1 MAVFKPSNCIPFL
14 DSLDLTQNQ
23 DLVLTI
29 NTNNTTINGYK
40 IRVLDSNNNEIL
52 SSKKFYKINENAMA
66 YNNEEIIIPFIRRST
81 YENSFEDDNI
91 IHYVFEE
98 NKYFFN
104 FNEIKNFK
112 NGYLNQP
119 YKWQVVLAQGLL
131 SAKNDFLQNPD
142 NLKYYDINI
151 AKGVIIGSTPQRIQS
166 ALSKEIYKDYFVQ
179 LYDSNYQ
186 SLGSRVLIKDY
197 DRSYGYI
204 YPQKGGFT
212 QENIED
218 SKYFQIFKCTNNIE
232 YIETN
237 RIVNFVTYSNNIN
250 NPYKKM
256 QEVKLLY
263 TIKGETKEQTPVPQV
278 YSEWKI
284 SEDSNS
290 PYIYQKYNFGPIS
303 EELDINILAKTYDD
317 NASNS
322 GIFNIGDILLVTD
335 QGKYLENGEVIDG
348 GDAYNGLFILNSLK
362 WDTEKSSNDKI
373 LTLTWLRP
381 AIADTWGEFIGQTF
395 YCRSSGENWD
405 SNASTNG
412 VINSTPIVFF
422 REKPV
427 EIYPLKSGDEKK
439 YGEIYKTNEFISS
452 SDTKRKVYVR
462 PFIGMSDGMQFNYTH
477 YDSADKTNP
486 VFGSL
491 EIKSL
496 DTENWSF
503 VYDDK
508 NILFNV
514 DIDTYDIV
522 SFFKNSDENPF
533 YAYDTPSIQ
542 ITTINNIKIENFQD
556 IIVQDRKITCLGEY
570 NQVQNKMW
578 TSFQWS
584 LYDYDYNVLKQ
595 GDIKYGGIIEYEFIG
610 LENNHDY
617 ELTLTIE
624 DEFGNRFSNSINFKV
639 KVNIIEDN
647 TDWDVNL
654 NCDLQ
659 TVNVLGNKPKNSII
673 IPSLKYANIASDK
686 NKCNT
691 DIFCGKVFYDGQ
703 NNGINIEYGKQIY
716 ENTLLKIMQDS
727 LLFESKGYIK
737 APEKDI
743 TLNFENI
750 INPKYNIYKTNNLIS
765 LEINKDFNNKE
776 GAAVECFV
784 TLPSVTELD
793 EKNQIIIANKNR
805 YKLFLI
811 VKSNKKSIVKQIPIY
826 KEKTDT
832 EGSLAPFVEKKICFK
847 YQNPNYQIKNDCDYL
862 LTDIPYYATVDEIN
876 IGNYNYRTLKDFNYN
891 SYSVSDSD
899 TNFMIPFKV
908 KEEPLQ
914 KKENNNL
921 TFGFWSDYKLVSF
934 EQQDGTYM
942 AVQDIKTLNVIN
954 DKDLNN
960 GNTLLRWCDEHS
972 DYKAYV
978 QKEFNSNIG
987 FNFIKFLYNIVIKNY
1002 KRDFNEETT
1011 IQDIKCYIEKG

>member
-29 NTNNTTINGYK
+29 NTNNTAINGYK

-52 SSKKFYKINENAMA
+52 SSKKFYKINKNAIV
-66 YNNEEIIIPFIRRST
+66 YNNEEIIIPFIRKST
-81 YENSFEDDNI
+81 YENSFKDDNI
-91 IHYVFEE
+91 IYYAFKE

-131 SAKNDFLQNPD
+131 SAKNDFLQSPD

-151 AKGVIIGSTPQRIQS
+151 ANGVIIGSTPQRIQS

-204 YPQKGGFT
+204 YPQEGGFT
-212 QENIED
+212 QENIEN
-218 SKYFQIFKCTNNIE
+218 SKYFQIFKRTNNME
-232 YIETN
+232 YIDTN
-237 RIVNFVTYSNNIN
+237 RIVNFVTYSNNTN

-263 TIKGETKEQTPVPQV
+263 TIKGETKEQTPVSQV
-278 YSEWKI
+278 GSEWKI
-284 SEDSNS
+284 PEDSNS
-290 PYIYQKYNFGPIS
+290 PYIYQKYNFGPMS
-303 EELDINILAKTYDD
+303 EDLDINILAKTYDD

-322 GIFNIGDILLVTD
+322 GVFNIGDILLVTD
-335 QGKYLENGEVIDG
+335 QGKYLENGEVVDG
-348 GDAYNGLFILNSLK
+348 GDAYNGLFVLNSLK
-362 WDTEKSSNDKI
+362 WDIEENSNDKI

-381 AIADTWGEFIGQTF
+381 AIADTWGEFIGQAF

-439 YGEIYKTNEFISS
+439 YGEIYKSNELISPY
-452 SDTKRKVYVR
+452 DTKRRVYIR
-462 PFIGMSDGMQFNYTH
+462 PFIGVSDGMRFNYVH
-477 YDSADKTNP
+477 YDNADKINS

-503 VYDDK
+503 IYDSKDV
-508 NILFNV
+508 LFNV
-514 DIDTYDIV
+514 DVDTYDIV
-522 SFFKNSDENPF
+522 SFFKDSDENPF
-533 YAYDTPSIQ
+533 YAYDSPSVQ

-556 IIVQDRKITCLGEY
+556 IIVQDRKITCFGEY
-570 NQVQNKMW
+570 TQTQNKMW

-595 GDIKYGGIIEYEFIG
+595 GDIKYGGVIEYEFIG
-610 LENNHDY
+610 LENNHEY
-617 ELTLTIE
+617 ELTLMVE
-624 DEFGNRFSNSINFKV
+624 DEFGNRFSSSINFKV
-639 KVNIIEDN
+639 EVNIVEDN
-647 TDWDVNL
+647 TDWGVSL

-673 IPSLKYANIASDK
+673 IPNLRYANVVSAQ

-691 DIFCGKVFYDGQ
+691 DVFCGKISYD
-703 NNGINIEYGKQIY
+703 NGINIEYGKQIY

-750 INPKYNIYKTNNLIS
+750 INPNYNIYETNNLIS
-765 LEINKDFNNKE
+765 LEINKDFNSKNE
-776 GAAVECFV
+776 IIECFV
-784 TLPSVTELD
+784 TLPSVTKLD
-793 EKNQIIIANKNR
+793 EKNQIIIANENR

-811 VKSNKKSIVKQIPIY
+811 IKSNERSIVKQIPIY

-832 EGSLAPFVEKKICFK
+832 EGSFDPFIVKKICFK
-847 YQNPNYQIKNDCDYL
+847 YQNSNYQIKNDCDYL
-862 LTDIPYYATVDEIN
+862 LTDIPYYTTVDEIN

-891 SYSVSDSD
+891 SYSVSQN
-899 TNFMIPFKV
+899 NFMIPFK
-908 KEEPLQ
+908 EEFLQ
-914 KKENNNL
+914 KKENDDL
-921 TFGFWSDYKLVSF
+921 TFGFWSDYKLISF

-942 AVQDIKTLNVIN
+942 AVQDIKTLNIIT

-960 GNTLLRWCDEHS
+960 GNTLLYWCDEHS

-978 QKEFNSNIG
+978 QKEFDSNIG

-1011 IQDIKCYIEKG
+1011 IQNIKCYIEKG